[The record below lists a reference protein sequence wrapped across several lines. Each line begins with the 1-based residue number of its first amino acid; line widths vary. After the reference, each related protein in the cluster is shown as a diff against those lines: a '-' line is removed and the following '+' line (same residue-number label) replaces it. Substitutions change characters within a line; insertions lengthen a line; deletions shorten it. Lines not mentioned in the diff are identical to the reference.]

1 MIRIKEI
8 GLLKRAIKEEKDEA
22 VKGVLI
28 MSLRALRMRV
38 LGLVLNSLSIVLII
52 VGFVFWDFMGF
63 WLTDIH
69 GALTGIFLLG
79 TVQMIRSI
87 ILQRKHA
94 ANNR

>member
-8 GLLKRAIKEEKDEA
+8 DLLKRAIKEEKDEA

-38 LGLVLNSLSIVLII
+38 LGLVLNTTATIGIVL
-52 VGFVFWDFMGF
+52 GFILYDRLGF

-79 TVQMIRSI
+79 TFTKFDQ
-87 ILQRKHA
+87 
-94 ANNR
+94 